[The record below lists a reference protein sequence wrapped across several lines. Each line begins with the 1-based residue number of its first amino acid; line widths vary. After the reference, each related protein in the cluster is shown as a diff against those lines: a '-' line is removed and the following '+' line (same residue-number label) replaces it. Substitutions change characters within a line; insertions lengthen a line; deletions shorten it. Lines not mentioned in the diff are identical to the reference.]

1 MAAGRSKNPPSLDEV
16 LDFLGLIWNVD
27 HALQSLSKRMSSQ
40 SGITGPQRLVL
51 RLIGAF
57 PGSAAGQLAEKL
69 HLHPSTLTG
78 VFGRLEERGWIK
90 RSADDADKRRAI
102 FNLTRRGQVIDGK
115 TEGTVEDAVRRTL
128 ARTSPADLKAAAK
141 VLKTLAEEITQMTQ
155 ENG

>member
-1 MAAGRSKNPPSLDEV
+1 MAAARSKNAPSLDEV

-78 VFGRLEERGWIK
+78 VFARLEERGWIK

-102 FNLTRRGQVIDGK
+102 FTLTRRGQVVDGK
-115 TEGTVEDAVRRTL
+115 TEGTVEDAVRSTL
-128 ARTSPADLKAAAK
+128 ARTSPADLRAAAK
-141 VLKTLAEEITQMTQ
+141 VLKTLAEEITHMTH
-155 ENG
+155 ESG

>member
-1 MAAGRSKNPPSLDEV
+1 MASARSKTAPSLDEV
-16 LDFLGLIWNVD
+16 LDFLGHIWSVD
-27 HALQSLSKRMSSQ
+27 HALQSLSKRMSAQ

-57 PGSAAGQLAEKL
+57 PGSAAGQLADKL

-102 FNLTRRGQVIDGK
+102 FTLTRRGLVIDGK
-115 TEGTVEDAVRRTL
+115 TDGTVEDAVRRTL
-128 ARTSPADLKAAAK
+128 GRTSPADLKAAAR
-141 VLKTLAEEITQMTQ
+141 VLKALAEEIQQMTQ
-155 ENG
+155 EGG

>member
-1 MAAGRSKNPPSLDEV
+1 MAAGRSKNAPSLDEV

-69 HLHPSTLTG
+69 HLHPSCL
-78 VFGRLEERGWIK
+78 LY
-90 RSADDADKRRAI
+90 RSPSPRD
-102 FNLTRRGQVIDGK
+102 LS
-115 TEGTVEDAVRRTL
+115 
-128 ARTSPADLKAAAK
+128 TSLMPSSA
-141 VLKTLAEEITQMTQ
+141 
-155 ENG
+155 